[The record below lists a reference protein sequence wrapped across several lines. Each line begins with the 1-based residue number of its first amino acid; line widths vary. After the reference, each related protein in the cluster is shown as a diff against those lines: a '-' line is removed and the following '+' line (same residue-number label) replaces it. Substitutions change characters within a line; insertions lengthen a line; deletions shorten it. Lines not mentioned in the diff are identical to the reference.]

1 MLNAGMQ
8 PFIVYS
14 GAALALIAQGFVFG
28 RAFADRLWRRYRCFL
43 ALAAVSGMYNV
54 STLVDH
60 PLTYRQYWLETR
72 WPTVLLQAAA
82 VIEAFWI
89 LADHFRGM
97 HHFARRLLGTILGI
111 SALAAALA
119 GLQKTEYQNLIRGAV
134 LVDQYV
140 SLWLVLTAIFCAIFF
155 RQFAEYPIRPNAI
168 RHLKVLTFLF
178 GMNFIGNT
186 LLLFSHPHNDPLR
199 TATFVIFAII
209 SPIAYAWW
217 AWVMNR
223 DGEVLPFQPPT
234 MSGDDYDNTEGG
246 HKRAARELKRAAS
259 KAFKKTS
266 GS

>member
-1 MLNAGMQ
+1 MLNASMQ

-14 GAALALIAQGFVFG
+14 GAVLALLTKPLAFW
-28 RAFADRLWRRYRCFL
+28 RAFADSLWRRYRCFL
-43 ALAAVSGMYNV
+43 AMTVIGMMRNV
-54 STLVDH
+54 STLADH
-60 PLTYRQYWLETR
+60 PFTYRQYWFETQ
-72 WPTVLLQAAA
+72 WPIVLLQAAA

-111 SALAAALA
+111 SALAAALV
-119 GLQKTEYQNLIRGAV
+119 GLMKTGYQNLIRGAV

-140 SLWLVLTAIFCAIFF
+140 NLWLVLTAIFCAIFF
-155 RQFAEYPIRPNAI
+155 RQFAEFPIRPNAI

-186 LLLFSHPHNDPLR
+186 VLLFSHDSNDPFR
-199 TATFVIFAII
+199 TATFLIFAI
-209 SPIAYAWW
+209 SAPIAYAWW

-223 DGEVLPFQPPT
+223 DGEVLPFEPPT
-234 MSGDDYDNTEGG
+234 MSDDDYDNTEGG
-246 HKRAARELKRAAS
+246 HRRAARELKRAAS